1 MEGDALPADETAAV
15 TAEGKSAAKSVAAL
29 AATRAAT
36 PVAPTLALAG
46 QVKEGSKVK
55 GADAGLQE
63 EERAQVNL
71 LYLFNRCLVKFFWL
85 VIVQSCLRFAPTDQR
100 ICVD

>member
-15 TAEGKSAAKSVAAL
+15 PAEGKSAAKSVAAL
-29 AATRAAT
+29 AATRAAAT
-36 PVAPTLALAG
+36 PVAPTLASAG

-55 GADAGLQE
+55 GAAAELQE

-71 LYLFNRCLVKFFWL
+71 LYLFNRCLVQFF
-85 VIVQSCLRFAPTDQR
+85 
-100 ICVD
+100 